1 MLNCRQVTNR
11 ASDYLDE
18 ALPFWERL
26 QMQLHLALCH
36 HCRRYLKQLRATVWA
51 LSGLPKTEVS
61 EDTVRQVVQLLKKE

>member
-1 MLNCRQVTNR
+1 MLNCQQVTNR

-26 QMQLHLALCH
+26 QMRLHLFFCH
-36 HCRRYLKQLRATVWA
+36 HCRRYLRQLRATIRA

-61 EDTVRQVVQLLKKE
+61 EDTVRQVVQRLKKE